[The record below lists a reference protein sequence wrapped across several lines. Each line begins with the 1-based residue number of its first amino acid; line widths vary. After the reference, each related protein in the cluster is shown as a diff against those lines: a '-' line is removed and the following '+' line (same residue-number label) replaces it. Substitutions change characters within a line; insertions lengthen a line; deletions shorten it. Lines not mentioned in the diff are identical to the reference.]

1 MLYNTFTTN
10 KKGLKPMKK
19 RILALILAL
28 CLMSVTLFT
37 FASCGGDETP
47 DEPDDSNVE
56 QGGSENDDPTD
67 TGLVDDDIPED
78 IAQDI
83 F

>member
-1 MLYNTFTTN
+1 
-10 KKGLKPMKK
+10 MKK

-28 CLMSVTLFT
+28 CLALVTLFT
-37 FASCGGDETP
+37 FASCGGEDTP
-47 DEPDDSNVE
+47 DAPDNSGV
-56 QGGSENDDPTD
+56 ENDDPQDSGSDVDGSGDEAD
-67 TGLVDDDIPED
+67 TGLVDDDSPED

>member
-1 MLYNTFTTN
+1 
-10 KKGLKPMKK
+10 MKK

-47 DEPDDSNVE
+47 DDSNVE
-56 QGGSENDDPTD
+56 QGGSENDTPTD
-67 TGLVDDDIPED
+67 TGLVDDEIPED

>member
-1 MLYNTFTTN
+1 
-10 KKGLKPMKK
+10 MKK

-28 CLMSVTLFT
+28 CLALVTLFT
-37 FASCGGDETP
+37 FASCGGEDTP
-47 DEPDDSNVE
+47 DTPDAPDNSGV
-56 QGGSENDDPTD
+56 ENDDPQDSGSEVDGSGDEAD

-78 IAQDI
+78 IAEDI